1 MFEPPPEDFAAN
13 TENIIFKI
21 CSNEKDKRLSKSDVK
36 EQVQIITN
44 LKPVQ
49 S

>member
-1 MFEPPPEDFAAN
+1 MGVSGRNLLVCVGRIKDKLTQMN
-13 TENIIFKI
+13 
-21 CSNEKDKRLSKSDVK
+21 KDKRLSKSDVK

-49 S
+49 SY